1 MNTLEWVVFFVGAA
15 VAVASVIAWLVARR
29 GAAKSVEA
37 NPGLIQPDQPPGPPG
52 SVSPGMVGALL
63 DGAVQPRN
71 LFLTIIDLAIR
82 GFLQIAPLTGDDPEP
97 YDWVLRRTDKPAR
110 GLRDFETTLVDA
122 PVNAGKPGPA
132 ATMTSLMSDAE
143 DRLTKAMTELRAAVA
158 RAGWFT
164 QTGAAQRSHTPW
176 AAIGGGVILLGLAGA
191 AVSLVAGF
199 RSSPWIGLA
208 GAAMLILGG
217 LLLVTLTRLHPTI
230 TPVGDQ
236 TRGQV
241 QRYRAWLEHLQP
253 QDIMPETAGEMFDAN
268 IAPALAFGMQ
278 HDFAAVF
285 DTACA
290 RHRNWGKTLDIAT
303 PWLQTR
309 TKELAARVKLL
320 DQFLSDA
327 VQLADRVG
335 LDEPEAE

>member
-1 MNTLEWVVFFVGAA
+1 MDTLEWVVFFLGAA
-15 VAVASVIAWLVARR
+15 VVVASVIAWLAARR
-29 GAAKSVEA
+29 GASKSEES

-63 DGAVQPRN
+63 DGAVHPRN

-82 GFLQIAPLTGDDPEP
+82 GFLQITPLTGDDPDP
-97 YDWVLRRTDKPAR
+97 YDWVVRRTDKPAR
-110 GLRDFETTLVDA
+110 GLRDFEATLVDA

-132 ATMTSLMSDAE
+132 ATMTSLMSDVQ

-158 RAGWFT
+158 RAGWFS
-164 QTGAAQRSHTPW
+164 QTGTARKPHTPW
-176 AAIGGGVILLGLAGA
+176 AAIGGVVILLGLAGA
-191 AVSLVAGF
+191 AISLIAGF
-199 RSSPWIGLA
+199 RGSPWIGLA
-208 GAAMLILGG
+208 GSAMLVLSG
-217 LLLVTLTRLHPTI
+217 LLLVTLTRLRPTI

-253 QDIMPETAGEMFDAN
+253 QDIMPDTAGEMFDAN
-268 IAPALAFGMQ
+268 LAPALAFGMQ
-278 HDFAAVF
+278 HQFAEVF

-290 RHRNWGKTLDIAT
+290 RHRNWGKTLVIAT

-309 TKELAARVKLL
+309 TKDLASRVKLL
-320 DQFLSDA
+320 DQFLDDA
-327 VQLADRVG
+327 VQLAGRVG
-335 LDEPEAE
+335 LDDDEAE